1 MDLGDNTEEE
11 EEGEVVEVAEI
22 IENIQYVNANKRGL
36 KNKDTIASKR
46 FKKITDNNN
55 MWLYLLNNF
64 EN

>member
-1 MDLGDNTEEE
+1 MGDNTEDE

-46 FKKITDNNN
+46 FKNITDNNN
-55 MWLYLLNNF
+55 M
-64 EN
+64 